1 MMTDAGKIARIRMA
15 MPVTGKSIYLNTGAV
30 GPLANVT
37 VEVMSQAIE
46 FEHEVGRAS
55 PGAWGG
61 KAEAKTNLRAAF
73 ARLAHAPVETI
84 ALTYHTTNGVNIVAH
99 GLDWQAGDEIITTNL
114 EHPGGLI
121 PLYILQQRR
130 GVKVKVVHITAEDSS
145 DDIVAR
151 FEAALSP
158 RTRLMAFS
166 HVAWNL
172 GIRLPLEAIVAL
184 GHRHGVFSLVDGA
197 QSAGAIP
204 LDLPASGVDFYA
216 MPGQKW
222 LCGPEGIGALYVR
235 SDRLPELAQTFV
247 GYASLNEGQYDYA
260 GHFTPGAGAQR
271 YEMGTVNVPNIKAM
285 VANLAWLENWVGWNW
300 VHARTAQL
308 ADYTRE
314 ALTGLPGVTLVTPP
328 GQHAGLTSFT
338 LEGHDPEPVCAQL
351 AESGIVL
358 RTIKD
363 PACLRISTG
372 FFNTEGEI
380 DRLVAGLETIIQAE
394 R

>member
-1 MMTDAGKIARIRMA
+1 MMDAGKIARIRMA
-15 MPVTGKSIYLNTGAV
+15 MPVTGQSIYLNTGAV

-37 VEVMSQAIE
+37 VEVMSQAVE
-46 FEHEVGRAS
+46 FEYEAGRAS
-55 PGAWGG
+55 PGVW
-61 KAEAKTNLRAAF
+61 EAKAKAKANLRAAF
-73 ARLAHAPVETI
+73 ARLVQAPPETI
-84 ALTYHTTNGVNIVAH
+84 ALTHHTTDGMNIVTH
-99 GLDWQAGDEIITTNL
+99 GLSWQPGDEIITTNL

-121 PLYILQQRR
+121 PLYVLQQRR
-130 GVKVKVVHITAEDSS
+130 GVKVQIIQITAADSA
-145 DDIVAR
+145 DDILAR

-158 RTRLMAFS
+158 RTRLLAFS

-172 GIRLPLEAIVAL
+172 GIRLPLEAIVEM
-184 GHRHGVFSLVDGA
+184 GHRQGVMSLVDGA

-204 LDLPASGVDFYA
+204 LNLPTSNVDFYA

-235 SDRLPELAQTFV
+235 SDRVPELAQTFV

-260 GHFTPGAGAQR
+260 GHFTPGPGAQR
-271 YEMGTVNVPNIKAM
+271 FEVGSVNGPSMKAM
-285 VANLAWLENWVGWNW
+285 IANMAWLENWVGWDW
-300 VHARTAQL
+300 IHARTAQL
-308 ADYTRE
+308 AHDTRA
-314 ALTGLPGVTLVTPP
+314 ALANLPGVSVITPS

-338 LEGHDPEPVCAQL
+338 LNGHDPAQVCATL

-380 DRLVAGLETIIQAE
+380 ERLMTGLKAIIQAGG
-394 R
+394 